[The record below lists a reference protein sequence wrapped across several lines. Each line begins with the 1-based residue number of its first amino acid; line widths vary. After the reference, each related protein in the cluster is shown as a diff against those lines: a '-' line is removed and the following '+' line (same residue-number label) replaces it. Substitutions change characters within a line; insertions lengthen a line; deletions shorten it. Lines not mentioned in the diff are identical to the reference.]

1 VPPHFNWPLPVKSKV
16 EDCLRVAFVEG
27 ATLYFS
33 AGKQA
38 LCTLPSAKH
47 ISAKSFFAEDGR
59 VL

>member
-1 VPPHFNWPLPVKSKV
+1 VKSKV